1 MSTFLVNPPPY
12 HNRMQFMDSLEEAGI
27 DYSRESDGY
36 YIYLRIGQED
46 LLEGI
51 CFRFEA
57 LIVAENPINAIDA

>member
-1 MSTFLVNPPPY
+1 
-12 HNRMQFMDSLEEAGI
+12 MDSLEEAGI